1 MRLLIHVLLSAVVAV
16 GVIGLLVHL
25 FRQMRRP

>member
-1 MRLLIHVLLSAVVAV
+1 MRPLIHALLSVAV
-16 GVIGLLVHL
+16 AIGVIGLLVHL